1 MKMKQII
8 MKMKQIIIN
17 KIKDLEKD
25 IKELNNNIEEYKKR
39 EDELSLKSDDLKNK
53 EKIFVIKEIKQEFNK
68 KISFLE
74 DKEKLLVDEYKNI
87 EKEQIKQ
94 KFTYNS
100 KLQKEYDDL
109 KINNLN
115 LIQNTNNEKS
125 LKNFFS
131 DDAKKCVIDKNKNIY
146 FSQYNNYFDR
156 NIIKLSGSRSAEE
169 PLKGYKRP
177 IIVGLNNIGDTSFIN
192 STL

>member
-87 EKEQIKQ
+87 EKEKEQINE

-146 FSQYNNYFDR
+146 FAQNNNYLDK
-156 NIIKLSGSRSAEE
+156 NILNLSGSRDVKDLLNEY
-169 PLKGYKRP
+169 KG
-177 IIVGLNNIGDTSFIN
+177 LHQQD
-192 STL
+192 